1 MNSVVSQPVEYSQR
15 GLAGRVPKDH
25 QVAKLKADLFYP
37 AIAQA
42 ITQLPSNERRTR
54 QKIYERARRVL
65 TSKLH
70 GQAPSLIAHER
81 HALEMA
87 ISRVEALA
95 KVQERAADTTA
106 PSSPPKPKIS
116 LLPKVLLGILL
127 GTLVAA
133 AVAQLPIPWRRLLI
147 WCCGI

>member
-1 MNSVVSQPVEYSQR
+1 MNSVVSQPVECSQH

-25 QVAKLKADLFYP
+25 QAAKLKADKFYP
-37 AIAQA
+37 IIARA
-42 ITQLPSNERRTR
+42 ITQLPSNEGRAR
-54 QKIYERARRVL
+54 QKIYDRARGLL

-70 GQAPSLIAHER
+70 GQAASLIAHEQ

-87 ISRVEALA
+87 ISRVE
-95 KVQERAADTTA
+95 VRERAADTTA
-106 PSSPPKPKIS
+106 PSSPPKPKIP
-116 LLPKVLLGILL
+116 LLTKVLLGILL